1 MLLELGVAEKVK
13 QLRREGLRPSEPLA
27 RSIIRAGDAAVG
39 PLLALAT
46 DTNLLHADEPECFAP
61 LHALRIVGEL
71 GSLEIIEPLL
81 RQFPVSLDY
90 EDEDLPQTW
99 ISEAAQIIG
108 HLGAP
113 AVEPLWRIADDESWN
128 MAARSGALTALG
140 YVTAVAPETRDDI
153 IAGIRER
160 MERGEDT
167 VLTSYLAIALAN
179 LGVSDLYPEMM
190 ALYRAGKLDQDILP
204 AAAARQL
211 LLSDSSKRLACAKH
225 PLWERYDQHGPFAQE
240 PGA

>member
-1 MLLELGVAEKVK
+1 MLLEFGVTEKVK
-13 QLRREGLRPSEPLA
+13 QLRREGLRPSEQLV
-27 RSIIRAGDAAVG
+27 RSITKAEHAAVG
-39 PLLALAT
+39 PLLLLAT
-46 DTNLLHADEPECFAP
+46 DLELLHQQAPECFAP

-81 RQFPVSLDY
+81 RQFPVSLAY
-90 EDEDLPQTW
+90 DEEELPQTW
-99 ISEAAQIIG
+99 VSVAAQIIG

-113 AVEPLWRIADDESWN
+113 AVEPLWRIVDDEGWN

-140 YVTAVAPETRDDI
+140 YITVVASETHDAI

-160 MERGEDT
+160 MEHSEDK
-167 VLTSYLAIALAN
+167 VRTSHLAIALAN
-179 LGVSDLYPEMM
+179 MGVSDFYPELM
-190 ALYRAGKLDQDILP
+190 AMYRGGKLDQEILP

-225 PLWERYDQHGPFAQE
+225 PLWERYDQHGPFPADN
-240 PGA
+240 